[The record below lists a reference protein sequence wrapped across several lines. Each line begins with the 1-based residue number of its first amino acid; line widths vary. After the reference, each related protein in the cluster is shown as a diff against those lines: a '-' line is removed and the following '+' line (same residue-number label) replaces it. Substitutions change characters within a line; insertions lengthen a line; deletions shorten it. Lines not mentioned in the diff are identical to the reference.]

1 MHLTTQLT
9 PLVLPVTHTL
19 ICSLTLL
26 LQAVSW
32 PAILESYGNSVD
44 LLSADTKTLQLM
56 LLDDKL
62 NIMDVSNTS
71 ELFGIIVPRNKDRQD
86 NTDDPDSV
94 SSSHLN
100 DDDDDDES
108 QVINPSENIKWYEHM
123 VYHQVLVDKAYA
135 AVNIEIRP
143 SNPDAE
149 LLLFFNYKHK
159 PLPDLY
165 ERLIPLRIAREQ
177 GLWMNGS
184 YNIFLGND
192 VINNRTG
199 FFYLGIAEVD
209 REVLESSSDSY
220 LLHDIIINENASLA
234 NYSAYQSNYSLPGLM
249 RNYTTDYRLDIYTSG
264 CYFFDYKQK
273 IWSGEGC
280 YVKEANSSLTYCK
293 CNHLT
298 SFGSG

>member
-1 MHLTTQLT
+1 
-9 PLVLPVTHTL
+9 
-19 ICSLTLL
+19 
-26 LQAVSW
+26 
-32 PAILESYGNSVD
+32 
-44 LLSADTKTLQLM
+44 
-56 LLDDKL
+56 
-62 NIMDVSNTS
+62 MDVSNTS
-71 ELFGIIVPRNKDRQD
+71 ELFGIIVPRNKDKQSDQSDGDLQGNEPQD
-86 NTDDPDSV
+86 F
-94 SSSHLN
+94 
-100 DDDDDDES
+100 DES
-108 QVINPSENIKWYEHM
+108 QIINPTESLKWYEQM

-143 SNPDAE
+143 SNADAE

-165 ERLIPLRIAREQ
+165 ERLIPLRVAKKE
-177 GLWMNGS
+177 GFYVNGS

-199 FFYLGIAEVD
+199 FFYLGIAQVD
-209 REVLESSSDSY
+209 PDVLETSSDSY
-220 LLHDIIINENASLA
+220 LLDGITLNENASLA
-234 NYSAYQSNYSLPGLM
+234 NYSFYQSNYSLPGLM
-249 RNYTTDYRLDIYTSG
+249 RNYTTDYSLDIYTSG
-264 CYFFDYKQK
+264 CYFFDYKSK